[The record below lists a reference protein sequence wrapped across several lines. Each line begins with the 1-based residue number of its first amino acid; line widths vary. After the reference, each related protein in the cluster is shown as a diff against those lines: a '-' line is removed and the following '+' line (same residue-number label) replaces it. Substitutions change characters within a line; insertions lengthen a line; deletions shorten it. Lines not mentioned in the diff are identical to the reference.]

1 MAVYDYD
8 RRRTG
13 VLLVD
18 PLNDFLADEGKLW
31 PRIAEVA
38 REVDLRAHLSE
49 LVTTAREVDVPVFY
63 VPHHRWTPG
72 LYESFSH
79 PNPSQRSVDKH
90 QLFAQDAFGGD
101 WYPPLRPEPSDTV
114 VVQHWAQSG
123 FANTDLE
130 MRLRQRSVDHVIV
143 IGLLANTCIETTAK
157 YAMELGFHVSLVT
170 DATAAFSSELMRA
183 AHELN
188 GPTYAHVIT
197 DTKSVVA
204 ALKT

>member
-1 MAVYDYD
+1 MTVYDYD

-18 PLNDFLADEGKLW
+18 PLNDFLADEGKLFAAH
-31 PRIAEVA
+31 RGG
-38 REVDLRAHLSE
+38 RAGSRPE
-49 LVTTAREVDVPVFY
+49 EPVSPNWCPPLVRSTCRCSMFRTTAG
-63 VPHHRWTPG
+63 HRGCTSP
-72 LYESFSH
+72 FH

-90 QLFAQDAFGGD
+90 QLLADAFGGD
-101 WYPPLRPEPSDTV
+101 CIPPLRPVLGHGRRAALGPERV
-114 VVQHWAQSG
+114 RQHRPGDAPASSEAYG
-123 FANTDLE
+123 Y
-130 MRLRQRSVDHVIV
+130 VIV

-170 DATAAFSSELMRA
+170 DAAAAYSSELMRA

-197 DTKSVVA
+197 DTKSAVA